1 MKKHAAVS
9 YSIGFLSAS
18 FTCWLGGFDFN
29 LRGESAVWWFIFAN
43 LSGIFSTIAMLTI
56 KDLS

>member
-1 MKKHAAVS
+1 MNKHAAVA
-9 YSIGFLSAS
+9 YCIGFLSAS

-29 LRGESAVWWFIFAN
+29 QRGESAVWWFIFAN
-43 LSGIFSTIAMLTI
+43 CSGVASTVAMLAI